1 MAASMNF
8 SLAAA
13 VLLSGLLI
21 LGAVQATEAVVACPP
36 SIMCAQGS
44 YVTCANMPG
53 QYFNGCD
60 CWYVLSV
67 SAIEVEQL
75 ENYTCIIARDG
86 ATNTVVPL
94 TRWMRQRVREREER
108 REDSGLLIM
117 SAVEPSD
124 AAGVCSIMC
133 AQGTYVTCANRPGQN
148 FTGRCACD
156 QQCAPPGCGGCRA
169 HLGDV
174 STAPVRG

>member
-44 YVTCANMPG
+44 YVTCANTCPG
-53 QYFNGCD
+53 
-60 CWYVLSV
+60 ST
-67 SAIEVEQL
+67 S
-75 ENYTCIIARDG
+75 T
-86 ATNTVVPL
+86 
-94 TRWMRQRVREREER
+94 
-108 REDSGLLIM
+108 GLLIM